1 MSLAHIEPSCILRL
15 YADLRNSG
23 VKTMKRISAVTAAG
37 LLAAGLFASGG
48 MSALAQT
55 VSSDA
60 IVDSLK
66 PKAPLTRSLS
76 GKPKTMSAED
86 AAFLN
91 DLPNTRGLRID
102 QRKKLD
108 EIVAKQDLPKIDITI
123 TFDYDSD
130 RIKPE
135 SIAAV
140 EELGKALTSDA
151 LAKAKIVLNGHTDAA
166 GSDGYNLDLSNRRAA
181 SVRNF
186 LIEKFSI
193 DGSRLVAIGYGEERL
208 KNTADPVAAE
218 NRRVEVINLTSG

>member
-1 MSLAHIEPSCILRL
+1 
-15 YADLRNSG
+15 
-23 VKTMKRISAVTAAG
+23 MKRFSAVAAAG
-37 LLAAGLFASGG
+37 LLSVGLFVSGG
-48 MSALAQT
+48 APAFAQT
-55 VSSDA
+55 VSSDT
-60 IVDSLK
+60 IVESLK
-66 PKAPLTRSLS
+66 PKKPLTRSLS
-76 GKPKTMSAED
+76 GKPKTLSAED

-123 TFDYDSD
+123 NFDYDSD
-130 RIKPE
+130 QIRPD

-166 GSDGYNLDLSNRRAA
+166 GTDGYNLDLSNRRAA

-186 LIEKFSI
+186 LIAKFSI
-193 DGSRLVAIGYGEERL
+193 DGERLVAIGYGEERL
-208 KNTADPVAAE
+208 KNTGDPAAAE